1 MTGILASVNSVEEA
15 KLVLAEKVDIIDLKE
30 PALGSLGGLD
40 VEVVKQIVGV
50 VDGQC
55 LTSATIGDLPMQPE
69 LIFAAVEAMQDTG
82 VNYVKIGLF
91 PNGNV
96 VQVIDRLSLISKTTA
111 LIAVMFADTNP
122 DFNLIDNLAAAG
134 FKGIMLDTQDK
145 SKGSLTG
152 VMAKAEIEVFVNYV
166 KSRQLISGLAG
177 SLSSEDIPLLQSY
190 QPHYLGFRGALCES
204 HQRTGRLS
212 PLAVR
217 RIKQTITDCMT

>member
-1 MTGILASVNSVEEA
+1 MTGMLASVNSVEEA

-30 PALGSLGGLD
+30 PALGALGGLD
-40 VEVVKQIVGV
+40 VEVVQQIVDV
-50 VDGQC
+50 VAGQC

-69 LIFAAVEAMQDTG
+69 LIFTAVKTMVDTG
-82 VNYVKIGLF
+82 VNYVKIGFF

-96 VQVIDRLSLISKTTA
+96 TQVIDKLGLMSKTTA
-111 LIAVMFADTNP
+111 LIAVLFADTNP
-122 DFNLIDNLAAAG
+122 DFNLIDHLAAAG
-134 FKGIMLDTQDK
+134 FQGIMLDTQDK

-152 VMAKAEIEVFVNYV
+152 IMAKTEIAVFVDHV

-177 SLSSEDIPLLQSY
+177 SLSLEDIPLLQSY

-217 RIKQTITDCMT
+217 RIKQTITDCMA